1 MQTRVNIHNTEPQA
15 FNAVFGLETY
25 IATINLPS
33 NLVHLI
39 KLRASQINNCAFC
52 INMHTREA
60 LKDGETHKRLFL
72 LNAWNE
78 SQVFT
83 EAEKAVL
90 QLTEDITL
98 IHENGV
104 KDTTYSLIEQHFTS
118 QEIAQIIMVIS
129 TINIWNRIAV
139 STHMPL
145 DD

>member
-1 MQTRVNIHNTEPQA
+1 MQTRVSIHNTEPQA
-15 FNAVFGLETY
+15 FNAVFGLENY
-25 IATINLPS
+25 IATTNLPS
-33 NLVHLI
+33 NLIHLI

-52 INMHTREA
+52 INMHTKEA